1 MPDLSVV
8 TKLPEFKDRM
18 GADWQQQYDAKHH
31 LCYLFE
37 YNGCAYRAY
46 PLDDIDHNYVGRIQ
60 RC

>member
-1 MPDLSVV
+1 MPDLPVV
-8 TKLPEFKDRM
+8 TKLPEFEDRIP
-18 GADWQQQYDAKHH
+18 ASWQQQYDDRDR

-46 PLDDIDHNYVGRIQ
+46 PRDGIDHNYVGRIQ